1 MSNQKGFTLIELVV
15 VIVVLGILAA
25 IAVPKFVSMK
35 QEAGEAA
42 LKGVAGSLAS
52 ASAINYAKA
61 SLNKSDAAVT
71 EVLNC
76 TDAAA
81 LLQGGALPADY
92 AITDAAIADDAAVSC
107 TLTSNLITVNN
118 TTTFTAI
125 GVDKP

>member
-1 MSNQKGFTLIELVV
+1 MKNQNGFTLIELVV
-15 VIVVLGILAA
+15 VIVVLGILSA
-25 IAVPKFVSMK
+25 IAVPKFISMK

-61 SLNKSDAAVT
+61 SLDKTNAAVT

-76 TDAAA
+76 TATAS
-81 LLQGGALPADY
+81 LLQGGVLPTGY
-92 AITDAAIADDAAVSC
+92 TITSLAVADDAAATC
-107 TLTSNLITVNN
+107 TLTSSLITANN

-125 GVDKP
+125 GVDVP

>member
-1 MSNQKGFTLIELVV
+1 MSNQNGFTLIELVV

-25 IAVPKFVSMK
+25 VAVPKFVSMK

-61 SLNKSDAAVT
+61 SIDKSNADVT

-76 TDAAA
+76 TDVES
-81 LLQGGALPADY
+81 LLQGGALPDGY
-92 AITDAAIADDAAVSC
+92 AITAAAVADDTSVGC
-107 TLTSNLITVNN
+107 TLTSSLITAGN
-118 TTTFTAI
+118 TATFTAI